1 MKSHITLVAM
11 AAKIAVKPAEEH
23 LMYLRPGLM
32 RGNQA
37 ENGSSRA
44 ATTAYNNCIKL
55 PSGVCIVGT
64 STAYLLLLAGMRT
77 WWQPPDPRLTPPEKE
92 YYTNQIEKGDNKYM
106 RRDIKKSFW
115 VNSEEDRDI
124 KAKSQAAGLTEAEFL
139 RQRVKGYHPVV
150 MPDEVFWKTMESIR
164 EFADRIDEVAMNADN
179 KADVIA
185 ITAEAMRWR
194 TFQNGIEQ
202 EILIPKRGD
211 H

>member
-1 MKSHITLVAM
+1 
-11 AAKIAVKPAEEH
+11 
-23 LMYLRPGLM
+23 
-32 RGNQA
+32 
-37 ENGSSRA
+37 
-44 ATTAYNNCIKL
+44 
-55 PSGVCIVGT
+55 
-64 STAYLLLLAGMRT
+64 MRT

-179 KADVIA
+179 KADMIA
-185 ITAEAMRWR
+185 IMAEAMRWR
-194 TFQNGIEQ
+194 AFQNGIEQ